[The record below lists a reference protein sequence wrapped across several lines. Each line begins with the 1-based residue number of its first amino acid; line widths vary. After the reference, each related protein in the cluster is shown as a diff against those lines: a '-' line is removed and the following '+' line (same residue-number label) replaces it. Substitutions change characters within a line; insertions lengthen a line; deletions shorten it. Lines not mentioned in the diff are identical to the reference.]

1 MRPQK
6 PDSEVEMINQ
16 LWYAVIGSNGE
27 GIAKRVSSID
37 NRLLK
42 VESKLPDFLTYDE
55 HEKMKKEAKD
65 NKWRKQD
72 VIFTALLL
80 FISVVNLVIAL
91 R

>member
-1 MRPQK
+1 MAPQK

-27 GIAKRVSSID
+27 GIAKRVAAID
-37 NRLLK
+37 NRLIK
-42 VESKLPDFLTYDE
+42 VESTLPDFLTYDE
-55 HEKMKKEAKD
+55 HEKLKKEAKD

-80 FISVVNLVIAL
+80 FISVINLVIAL

>member
-1 MRPQK
+1 MAPQK

-27 GIAKRVSSID
+27 GIAKRVAAID
-37 NRLLK
+37 NRLIK
-42 VESKLPDFLTYDE
+42 VESKLPEFLTYDE
-55 HEKMKKEAKD
+55 YEKMKKEIKD

-72 VIFTALLL
+72 VIFTVMLL
-80 FISVVNLVIAL
+80 FISIINLVIAM